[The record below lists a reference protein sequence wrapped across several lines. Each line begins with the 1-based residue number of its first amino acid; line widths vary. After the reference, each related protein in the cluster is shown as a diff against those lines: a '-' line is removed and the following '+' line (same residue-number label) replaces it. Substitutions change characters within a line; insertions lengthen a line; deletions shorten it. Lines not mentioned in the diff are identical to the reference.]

1 MCFFVQTNHT
11 RKELL
16 FLMFKEINLRNH
28 SSLHK
33 LFYSLLIYNKYEYFV
48 ERKTIMNKHPEYL
61 LNKISGPKDLKKL
74 SIPEI
79 EELAKE
85 IRILILE
92 KDAAEGG
99 HLGPDL
105 GIVEATIAYH
115 YVFDAPKD
123 KIVWDVSHQT
133 YPHKMLTGR
142 ALAWLDPDH
151 YEDVTPYSNPDE
163 SPYDYYAVGHTS
175 TSIALATG
183 MARARDLMGGHEN
196 IMALIGDGS
205 MTGGLAYEGLNN
217 AAIEK
222 HNIVVVVND
231 NQMSIDENVGG
242 LVTALKKLRDSN
254 GETKE
259 NLFTAMGFDYRY
271 VADGNDVKS
280 MIDAFKAVKDVD
292 HPILLHINTLKG
304 KGYQPAIDNEESHHW
319 VMPFDLK
326 TDKSTVSAPED
337 TSASSVAMDVMKEH
351 IENGKKIMAI
361 NAAIPGVFGLDEI
374 KNKYPENYHDVGIA
388 EQESVAFAAGMAK
401 EGAVPVLFENSTF
414 LQRAFDQLSHDVAA
428 NALPVVMMVASGSI
442 SGTSKT
448 HLGVFDQVMISNLP
462 NWIYLAPTTLAE
474 EKDMMEWAIKQRK
487 HPVAIKMPT
496 KPVPAGEDVK
506 RDYSEIKY
514 DIKPGKDVAILAL
527 GDMYDMLGKE
537 VAEKLGASLVNP
549 ISANILDKD
558 ALDTLADENKV
569 IITLEDNI
577 LDGGLGEKIA
587 SYLGDK
593 DVKVLN
599 YGQKRVYTDQVPLD
613 EILKDNRMTVDQIV
627 EDVKNA

>member
-1 MCFFVQTNHT
+1 
-11 RKELL
+11 
-16 FLMFKEINLRNH
+16 
-28 SSLHK
+28 
-33 LFYSLLIYNKYEYFV
+33 
-48 ERKTIMNKHPEYL
+48 MNKHPEYL
-61 LNKISGPKDLKKL
+61 LNKISGPQDLKKL
-74 SIPEI
+74 SIAQMQQ
-79 EELAKE
+79 LAQE
-85 IRILILE
+85 IRTLILE

-175 TSIALATG
+175 TSIGLATG
-183 MARARDLMGGHEN
+183 MAKARDLMGNHEN

-222 HNIVVVVND
+222 HNLVVVVND

-259 NLFTAMGFDYRY
+259 NPFTAMGFDYRY
-271 VADGNDVKS
+271 VADGNDIKS
-280 MIDAFKAVKDVD
+280 MIEAFKAVKDVD

-304 KGYQPAIDNEESHHW
+304 KGYKPAIDEEEAHHW

-326 TDKSTVSAPED
+326 TDRPLAP
-337 TSASSVAMDVMKEH
+337 ASEAPTANSVALDVVSEE
-351 IENGKKIMAI
+351 IEKGTNLMAI
-361 NAAIPGVFGLDEI
+361 NAAIPGVFGLDKI
-374 KNKYPENYHDVGIA
+374 KNKYPDHYTDVGIA
-388 EQESVAFAAGMAK
+388 EQESVAFAAGAAK

-428 NALPVVMMVASGSI
+428 NDLPVVMMVAGGGI

-448 HLGVFDQVMISNLP
+448 HLGIFDQVMISNLP
-462 NWIYLAPTTLAE
+462 NWIYLAPTNLAE
-474 EKDMMEWAIKQRK
+474 EKAMMTWAIKQRK

-496 KPVPAGEDVK
+496 KAVPENGDAQE
-506 RDYSEIKY
+506 DYSEITY
-514 DIKPGKDVAILAL
+514 QIKPGKDVAILAL
-527 GDMYDMLGKE
+527 GDMYAILGEK
-537 VAEKLGASLVNP
+537 VAQELNATLVNP
-549 ISANILDKD
+549 VSANILDKD
-558 ALDTLADENKV
+558 ALDKLAKENKV
-569 IITLEDNI
+569 IVTIEDNT
-577 LDGGLGEKIA
+577 LDGGFGEKVA

-599 YGQKRVYTDQVPLD
+599 YGQKRVYTDQTPLKD
-613 EILKDNRMTVDQIV
+613 ILKDNRMTVEQIV
-627 EDVKNA
+627 EDIKNA

>member
-1 MCFFVQTNHT
+1 
-11 RKELL
+11 
-16 FLMFKEINLRNH
+16 
-28 SSLHK
+28 
-33 LFYSLLIYNKYEYFV
+33 
-48 ERKTIMNKHPEYL
+48 MNKHPEYL
-61 LNKISGPKDLKKL
+61 LNKISGPQDLKKL
-74 SIPEI
+74 SIAQMQQ
-79 EELAKE
+79 LAQE
-85 IRILILE
+85 IRTLILE

-175 TSIALATG
+175 TSIGLATG
-183 MARARDLMGGHEN
+183 MAKARDLMGNHEN

-222 HNIVVVVND
+222 HNLVVVVND

-259 NLFTAMGFDYRY
+259 NPFTAMGFDYRY
-271 VADGNDVKS
+271 VADGNDIKS
-280 MIDAFKAVKDVD
+280 MIKAFKAVKDVD

-304 KGYQPAIDNEESHHW
+304 KGYKPAIDEEEAHHW

-326 TDKSTVSAPED
+326 TDKPLAP
-337 TSASSVAMDVMKEH
+337 ASEAPTANSVALDVVSEE
-351 IENGKKIMAI
+351 IEKGTNLMAI
-361 NAAIPGVFGLDEI
+361 NAAIPGVFGLDKI
-374 KNKYPENYHDVGIA
+374 KNKYPDHYTDVGIA
-388 EQESVAFAAGMAK
+388 EQESVAFAAGAAK

-428 NALPVVMMVASGSI
+428 NDLPVVMMVAGGGI

-448 HLGVFDQVMISNLP
+448 HLGIFDQVMISNLP
-462 NWIYLAPTTLAE
+462 NWIYLAPTNLAE
-474 EKDMMEWAIKQRK
+474 EKAMMTWAIKQRK

-496 KPVPAGEDVK
+496 KAVPENGDAQE
-506 RDYSEIKY
+506 DYSKITY
-514 DIKPGKDVAILAL
+514 QIKPGKDVVVLAL
-527 GDMYDMLGKE
+527 GDMYAIFGEK
-537 VAEKLGASLVNP
+537 VAQELNATLVNP
-549 ISANILDKD
+549 VSANILDKD
-558 ALDTLADENKV
+558 ALDKLAKENKV
-569 IITLEDNI
+569 IVTIEDNT
-577 LDGGLGEKIA
+577 LDGGFGEKVA

-599 YGQKRVYTDQVPLD
+599 YGQKRVYTDQTPLKD
-613 EILKDNRMTVDQIV
+613 ILKENRMTVDQIV
-627 EDVKNA
+627 EDIKNA

>member
-1 MCFFVQTNHT
+1 
-11 RKELL
+11 
-16 FLMFKEINLRNH
+16 
-28 SSLHK
+28 
-33 LFYSLLIYNKYEYFV
+33 
-48 ERKTIMNKHPEYL
+48 MNKHPEYL

-74 SIPEI
+74 SISEM

-85 IRILILE
+85 IRTLILE

-259 NLFTAMGFDYRY
+259 NPFTAMGFDYRY

-337 TSASSVAMDVMKEH
+337 PSASSVAMDVMKEH
-351 IENGKKIMAI
+351 IENGEKIMAI

-428 NALPVVMMVASGSI
+428 NALPVVMMVAGGGI

-474 EKDMMEWAIKQRK
+474 EKDMMEWAIKQK
-487 HPVAIKMPT
+487 KYPVAIKMPT

-527 GDMYDMLGKE
+527 GDMCDMLGKE

-569 IITLEDNI
+569 IVTLEDNI

>member
-1 MCFFVQTNHT
+1 
-11 RKELL
+11 
-16 FLMFKEINLRNH
+16 
-28 SSLHK
+28 
-33 LFYSLLIYNKYEYFV
+33 
-48 ERKTIMNKHPEYL
+48 MNKHPEYL
-61 LNKISGPKDLKKL
+61 LNKISGPQDLKKL
-74 SIPEI
+74 SIAQMQQ
-79 EELAKE
+79 LAQE
-85 IRILILE
+85 IRTLILE

-175 TSIALATG
+175 TSIGLATG
-183 MARARDLMGGHEN
+183 MAKARDLMGNHEN

-222 HNIVVVVND
+222 HNLVVVVND

-259 NLFTAMGFDYRY
+259 NPFTAMGFDYRY
-271 VADGNDVKS
+271 VADGNDIKS
-280 MIDAFKAVKDVD
+280 MIEAFKAVKDVD

-304 KGYQPAIDNEESHHW
+304 KGYKPAIDEEEAHHW

-326 TDKSTVSAPED
+326 TDKPLAP
-337 TSASSVAMDVMKEH
+337 ASEAPTANSVALDVVSEE
-351 IENGKKIMAI
+351 IEKGTNLMAI
-361 NAAIPGVFGLDEI
+361 NAAIPGVFGLDKI
-374 KNKYPENYHDVGIA
+374 KNKYPDHYTDVGIA
-388 EQESVAFAAGMAK
+388 EQESVAFAAGAAK

-428 NALPVVMMVASGSI
+428 NDLPVVMMVAGGGI

-448 HLGVFDQVMISNLP
+448 HLGIFDQVMISNLP
-462 NWIYLAPTTLAE
+462 NWIYLAPTNLAE
-474 EKDMMEWAIKQRK
+474 EKAMMTWAIKQRK

-496 KPVPAGEDVK
+496 KAVPENGDAQE
-506 RDYSEIKY
+506 DYSKITY
-514 DIKPGKDVAILAL
+514 QIKPSKDVAVLAL
-527 GDMYDMLGKE
+527 GDMYAIFGEK
-537 VAEKLGASLVNP
+537 VAQELNATLVNP
-549 ISANILDKD
+549 VSANILDKD
-558 ALDTLADENKV
+558 ALDKLAKENKV
-569 IITLEDNI
+569 IVTIEDNT
-577 LDGGLGEKIA
+577 LDGGFGEKVA

-599 YGQKRVYTDQVPLD
+599 YGQKRVYTDQTPLKD
-613 EILKDNRMTVDQIV
+613 ILKENRMTVEQIV
-627 EDVKNA
+627 EDIKNA

>member
-1 MCFFVQTNHT
+1 
-11 RKELL
+11 
-16 FLMFKEINLRNH
+16 
-28 SSLHK
+28 
-33 LFYSLLIYNKYEYFV
+33 
-48 ERKTIMNKHPEYL
+48 MNKHPEYL
-61 LNKISGPKDLKKL
+61 LNKISGPQDLKKL
-74 SIPEI
+74 SIAQMQQ
-79 EELAKE
+79 LAQE
-85 IRILILE
+85 IRTLILE

-175 TSIALATG
+175 TSIGLATG
-183 MARARDLMGGHEN
+183 MAKARDLMGNHEN

-222 HNIVVVVND
+222 HNLVVVVND

-259 NLFTAMGFDYRY
+259 NPFTAMGFDYRY
-271 VADGNDVKS
+271 VADGNDIKS
-280 MIDAFKAVKDVD
+280 MIEAFKAVKDVD

-304 KGYQPAIDNEESHHW
+304 KGYKPAIDEEEAHHW

-326 TDKSTVSAPED
+326 TDKPLAP
-337 TSASSVAMDVMKEH
+337 ASEAPTANSVALDVVSEE
-351 IENGKKIMAI
+351 IEKGTNLMAI
-361 NAAIPGVFGLDEI
+361 NAAIPGVFGLDKI
-374 KNKYPENYHDVGIA
+374 KNKYPDHYTDVGIA
-388 EQESVAFAAGMAK
+388 EQESVAFAAGAAK

-428 NALPVVMMVASGSI
+428 NDLPVVMMVAGGGI

-448 HLGVFDQVMISNLP
+448 HLGIFDQVMISNLP
-462 NWIYLAPTTLAE
+462 NWIYLAPTNLAE
-474 EKDMMEWAIKQRK
+474 EKAMMTWAIKQRK

-496 KPVPAGEDVK
+496 KAVPENGDAQE
-506 RDYSEIKY
+506 DYSEITY
-514 DIKPGKDVAILAL
+514 QIKPGKDVAVLAL
-527 GDMYDMLGKE
+527 GDMYAILGEK
-537 VAEKLGASLVNP
+537 VAQELNATLVNP
-549 ISANILDKD
+549 VSANILDKD
-558 ALDTLADENKV
+558 ALDKLAKENKV
-569 IITLEDNI
+569 IVTIEDNT
-577 LDGGLGEKIA
+577 LDGGFGEKVA

-599 YGQKRVYTDQVPLD
+599 YGQKRVYTDQTPLKD
-613 EILKDNRMTVDQIV
+613 ILKDNRMTVEQIV
-627 EDVKNA
+627 EDIKNA

>member
-1 MCFFVQTNHT
+1 M
-11 RKELL
+11 
-16 FLMFKEINLRNH
+16 
-28 SSLHK
+28 S
-33 LFYSLLIYNKYEYFV
+33 NKYEYFA
-48 ERKTIMNKHPEYL
+48 ERKFIMNKHPEYL
-61 LNKISGPKDLKKL
+61 LNKISGPNDLKKL
-74 SIPEI
+74 SIPEM

-85 IRILILE
+85 IRTLILE
-92 KDAAEGG
+92 KDAAKGG

-142 ALAWLDPDH
+142 ALAWIDPDH
-151 YEDVTPYSNPDE
+151 YEDVTPYTNPDE

-183 MARARDLMGGHEN
+183 MAKARDLMGRHEN

-217 AAIEK
+217 AVIEK

-242 LVTALKKLRDSN
+242 LVTALKKLHDSN

-259 NLFTAMGFDYRY
+259 NPFTAMGFDYRY

-304 KGYQPAIDNEESHHW
+304 KGYEPAIDNEEAHHW

-326 TDKSTVSAPED
+326 TDKTTVPAPEGP
-337 TSASSVAMDVMKEH
+337 TANSVAMDVMKKH
-351 IENGKKIMAI
+351 IENGEKIMAI
-361 NAAIPGVFGLDEI
+361 DAAIPGVFGLDEI

-428 NALPVVMMVASGSI
+428 NDLPVVMMVAGGGM

-448 HLGVFDQVMISNLP
+448 HLGIFDQVMISNLP

-496 KPVPAGEDVK
+496 KRVPAGKDVS

-514 DIKPGKDVAILAL
+514 DIKPGNDVAVLAL
-527 GDMYDMLGKE
+527 GDMYEMLGKE

-549 ISANILDKD
+549 ISANILDT
-558 ALDTLADENKV
+558 ASLDKLADENKV
-569 IITLEDNI
+569 IVTLEDNI
-577 LDGGLGEKIA
+577 LDGGFGEKVA

-599 YGQKRVYTDQVPLD
+599 YGQKRVYTDQVPLKD
-613 EILKDNRMTVDQIV
+613 ILKDNRMTVDQIV

>member
-1 MCFFVQTNHT
+1 
-11 RKELL
+11 
-16 FLMFKEINLRNH
+16 
-28 SSLHK
+28 
-33 LFYSLLIYNKYEYFV
+33 
-48 ERKTIMNKHPEYL
+48 MNKHPEYL
-61 LNKISGPKDLKKL
+61 LNKISGPQDLKKL
-74 SIPEI
+74 SIAQMQQ
-79 EELAKE
+79 LAQE
-85 IRILILE
+85 IRTLILE

-175 TSIALATG
+175 TSIGLATG
-183 MARARDLMGGHEN
+183 MAKARDLMGNHEN

-222 HNIVVVVND
+222 HNLVVVVND

-259 NLFTAMGFDYRY
+259 NPFTAMGFDYRY
-271 VADGNDVKS
+271 VADGNDIKS
-280 MIDAFKAVKDVD
+280 MIEAFKAVKDVD

-304 KGYQPAIDNEESHHW
+304 KGYKPAIDEEEAHHW

-326 TDKSTVSAPED
+326 TDKPLAP
-337 TSASSVAMDVMKEH
+337 ASEAPTANSVALDVVSEE
-351 IENGKKIMAI
+351 IEKGTNLMAI
-361 NAAIPGVFGLDEI
+361 NAAIPGVFGLDKI
-374 KNKYPENYHDVGIA
+374 KNKYPDHYTDVGIA
-388 EQESVAFAAGMAK
+388 EQESVAFAAGAAK

-428 NALPVVMMVASGSI
+428 NDLPVVMMVAGGGI

-448 HLGVFDQVMISNLP
+448 HLGIFDQVMISNLP
-462 NWIYLAPTTLAE
+462 NWIYLAPTNLAE
-474 EKDMMEWAIKQRK
+474 EKAMMTWAIKQRK

-496 KPVPAGEDVK
+496 KAVPENGDAQE
-506 RDYSEIKY
+506 DYSKITY
-514 DIKPGKDVAILAL
+514 QIKPGKDVAVLAL
-527 GDMYDMLGKE
+527 GDMYAILGEK
-537 VAEKLGASLVNP
+537 VAQELNATLVNP
-549 ISANILDKD
+549 VSANILDKD
-558 ALDTLADENKV
+558 ALDKLAKENKV
-569 IITLEDNI
+569 IVTIEDNT
-577 LDGGLGEKIA
+577 LDGGFGEKVA

-599 YGQKRVYTDQVPLD
+599 YGQKRVYTDQTPLKD
-613 EILKDNRMTVDQIV
+613 ILKENRMTVEQIV
-627 EDVKNA
+627 EDIKNA

>member
-1 MCFFVQTNHT
+1 
-11 RKELL
+11 
-16 FLMFKEINLRNH
+16 
-28 SSLHK
+28 
-33 LFYSLLIYNKYEYFV
+33 
-48 ERKTIMNKHPEYL
+48 MNKHPEYL
-61 LNKISGPKDLKKL
+61 LNKISGPQDLKKL
-74 SIPEI
+74 SIAQMQQ
-79 EELAKE
+79 LAQE
-85 IRILILE
+85 IRTLILE

-175 TSIALATG
+175 TSIGLATG
-183 MARARDLMGGHEN
+183 MAKARDLMGNHEN

-222 HNIVVVVND
+222 HNLVVVVND

-259 NLFTAMGFDYRY
+259 NPFTAMGFDYRY
-271 VADGNDVKS
+271 VADGNDIKS
-280 MIDAFKAVKDVD
+280 MIEAFKAVKDVD

-304 KGYQPAIDNEESHHW
+304 KGYKPAIDEEEAHHW

-326 TDKSTVSAPED
+326 TDKPLAP
-337 TSASSVAMDVMKEH
+337 ASEAPTANSVALDVVSEE
-351 IENGKKIMAI
+351 IEKGTNLMAI
-361 NAAIPGVFGLDEI
+361 NAAIPGVFGLDKI
-374 KNKYPENYHDVGIA
+374 KNKYPDHYTDVGIA
-388 EQESVAFAAGMAK
+388 EQESVAFAAGAAK

-428 NALPVVMMVASGSI
+428 NDLPVVMMVAGGGI

-448 HLGVFDQVMISNLP
+448 HLGIFDQVMISNLP
-462 NWIYLAPTTLAE
+462 NWIYLAPTNLAE
-474 EKDMMEWAIKQRK
+474 EKAMMTWAIKQRK

-496 KPVPAGEDVK
+496 KAVPENGDAQE
-506 RDYSEIKY
+506 DYSEITY
-514 DIKPGKDVAILAL
+514 QIKPGKDVAILAL
-527 GDMYDMLGKE
+527 GDMYAILGEK
-537 VAEKLGASLVNP
+537 VAQELNATLVNP
-549 ISANILDKD
+549 VSANILDKD
-558 ALDTLADENKV
+558 ALDKLAKENKV
-569 IITLEDNI
+569 IVTIEDNT
-577 LDGGLGEKIA
+577 LDGGFGEKVA

-599 YGQKRVYTDQVPLD
+599 YGQKRVYTDQTPLKD
-613 EILKDNRMTVDQIV
+613 ILKENRMTVDQIV
-627 EDVKNA
+627 EDIKNA

>member
-1 MCFFVQTNHT
+1 
-11 RKELL
+11 
-16 FLMFKEINLRNH
+16 
-28 SSLHK
+28 
-33 LFYSLLIYNKYEYFV
+33 
-48 ERKTIMNKHPEYL
+48 MNKHPEYL
-61 LNKISGPKDLKKL
+61 LNKISGPQDLKKL
-74 SIPEI
+74 SIAQMQQ
-79 EELAKE
+79 LAQE
-85 IRILILE
+85 IRTLILE

-175 TSIALATG
+175 TSIGLATG
-183 MARARDLMGGHEN
+183 MAKARDLMGNHEN

-222 HNIVVVVND
+222 HNLVVVVND

-259 NLFTAMGFDYRY
+259 NPFTAMGFDYRY
-271 VADGNDVKS
+271 VADGNDIKS
-280 MIDAFKAVKDVD
+280 MIKAFKAVKDVD

-304 KGYQPAIDNEESHHW
+304 KGYKPAIDEEEAHHW

-326 TDKSTVSAPED
+326 TDKPLAP
-337 TSASSVAMDVMKEH
+337 ASEAPTANSVALDVVSEE
-351 IENGKKIMAI
+351 IEKGTNLMAI
-361 NAAIPGVFGLDEI
+361 NAAIPGVFGLDKI
-374 KNKYPENYHDVGIA
+374 KNKYPDHYTDVGIA
-388 EQESVAFAAGMAK
+388 EQESVAFAAGAAK

-428 NALPVVMMVASGSI
+428 NDLPVVMMVAGGGI

-448 HLGVFDQVMISNLP
+448 HLGIFDQVMISNLP
-462 NWIYLAPTTLAE
+462 NWIYLAPTNLAE
-474 EKDMMEWAIKQRK
+474 EKAMMTWAIKQRK

-496 KPVPAGEDVK
+496 KAVPENGDAQE
-506 RDYSEIKY
+506 DYSKITY
-514 DIKPGKDVAILAL
+514 QIKPGKDVAVLAL
-527 GDMYDMLGKE
+527 GDMYAIFGEK
-537 VAEKLGASLVNP
+537 VAQELNATLVNP
-549 ISANILDKD
+549 VSANILDKD
-558 ALDTLADENKV
+558 ALDKLAKENKV
-569 IITLEDNI
+569 IVTIEDNT
-577 LDGGLGEKIA
+577 LDGGFGEKVA

-599 YGQKRVYTDQVPLD
+599 YGQKRVYTDQTPLKD
-613 EILKDNRMTVDQIV
+613 ILKENRMTVDQIV
-627 EDVKNA
+627 EDIKNA

>member
-1 MCFFVQTNHT
+1 
-11 RKELL
+11 
-16 FLMFKEINLRNH
+16 
-28 SSLHK
+28 
-33 LFYSLLIYNKYEYFV
+33 
-48 ERKTIMNKHPEYL
+48 MNKHPEYL
-61 LNKISGPKDLKKL
+61 LNKISGPQDLKKL
-74 SIPEI
+74 SIAQMQQ
-79 EELAKE
+79 LAQE
-85 IRILILE
+85 IRTLILE

-175 TSIALATG
+175 TSIGLATG
-183 MARARDLMGGHEN
+183 MAKARDLMGNHEN

-222 HNIVVVVND
+222 HNLVVVVND

-254 GETKE
+254 GETRE
-259 NLFTAMGFDYRY
+259 NPFTAMGFDYRY
-271 VADGNDVKS
+271 VADGNDIKS
-280 MIDAFKAVKDVD
+280 MIKAFKAVKDVD

-304 KGYQPAIDNEESHHW
+304 KGYKPAIDEEEAHHW

-326 TDKSTVSAPED
+326 TDRPLAP
-337 TSASSVAMDVMKEH
+337 ASEAPTANSVALDVVSEE
-351 IENGKKIMAI
+351 IEKGTNLMAI
-361 NAAIPGVFGLDEI
+361 NAAIPGVFGLDKI
-374 KNKYPENYHDVGIA
+374 KNKYPEHYTDVGIA
-388 EQESVAFAAGMAK
+388 EQESVAFAAGAAK

-428 NALPVVMMVASGSI
+428 NDLPVVMMVAGGGI

-448 HLGVFDQVMISNLP
+448 HLGIFDQVMISNLP
-462 NWIYLAPTTLAE
+462 NWIYLAPTNLAE
-474 EKDMMEWAIKQRK
+474 EKAMMTWAIKQRK

-496 KPVPAGEDVK
+496 KAVPENGDAQE
-506 RDYSEIKY
+506 DYSKITY
-514 DIKPGKDVAILAL
+514 QIKPGKDVAVLAL
-527 GDMYDMLGKE
+527 GDMYAILGEK
-537 VAEKLGASLVNP
+537 VAQELNATLVNP
-549 ISANILDKD
+549 VSANILDKD
-558 ALDTLADENKV
+558 ALDKLAKENKV
-569 IITLEDNI
+569 IVTIEDNT
-577 LDGGLGEKIA
+577 LDGGFGEKVA

-599 YGQKRVYTDQVPLD
+599 YGQKRVYTDQTPLKD
-613 EILKDNRMTVDQIV
+613 ILKDNRMTVEQIV
-627 EDVKNA
+627 EDIKNA

>member
-1 MCFFVQTNHT
+1 
-11 RKELL
+11 
-16 FLMFKEINLRNH
+16 
-28 SSLHK
+28 
-33 LFYSLLIYNKYEYFV
+33 
-48 ERKTIMNKHPEYL
+48 MNKHPEYL
-61 LNKISGPKDLKKL
+61 LNKISGPQDLKKL
-74 SIPEI
+74 SIAQMQQ
-79 EELAKE
+79 LAQE
-85 IRILILE
+85 IRTLILE

-175 TSIALATG
+175 TSIGLATG
-183 MARARDLMGGHEN
+183 MAKARDLMGNHEN

-222 HNIVVVVND
+222 HNLVVVVND

-259 NLFTAMGFDYRY
+259 NPFTAMGFDYRY
-271 VADGNDVKS
+271 VADGNDIKS
-280 MIDAFKAVKDVD
+280 MIEAFKAVKDVD

-304 KGYQPAIDNEESHHW
+304 KGYKPAIDEEEAHHW

-326 TDKSTVSAPED
+326 TDKPLAP
-337 TSASSVAMDVMKEH
+337 ASEAPTANSVALDVVSEE
-351 IENGKKIMAI
+351 IEKGTNLMAI
-361 NAAIPGVFGLDEI
+361 NAAIPGVFGLDKI
-374 KNKYPENYHDVGIA
+374 KNKYPDHYTDVGIA
-388 EQESVAFAAGMAK
+388 EQESVAFAAGAAK

-428 NALPVVMMVASGSI
+428 NDLPVVMMVAGGGI

-448 HLGVFDQVMISNLP
+448 HLGIFDQVMISNLP
-462 NWIYLAPTTLAE
+462 NWIYLAPTNLAE
-474 EKDMMEWAIKQRK
+474 EKAMMTWAIKQRK

-496 KPVPAGEDVK
+496 KAVPENGDAQE
-506 RDYSEIKY
+506 DYSKITY
-514 DIKPGKDVAILAL
+514 QIKPGKDVAVLAL
-527 GDMYDMLGKE
+527 GDMYAMLGKK
-537 VAEKLGASLVNP
+537 VAQELNATLVNP
-549 ISANILDKD
+549 VSANILDKD
-558 ALDTLADENKV
+558 ALDKLAKENKV
-569 IITLEDNI
+569 IVTIEDNT
-577 LDGGLGEKIA
+577 LDGGFGEKVA

-599 YGQKRVYTDQVPLD
+599 YGQKRVYTDQTPLKD
-613 EILKDNRMTVDQIV
+613 ILKENRMTVEQIV
-627 EDVKNA
+627 ENIKNA

>member
-1 MCFFVQTNHT
+1 
-11 RKELL
+11 
-16 FLMFKEINLRNH
+16 
-28 SSLHK
+28 
-33 LFYSLLIYNKYEYFV
+33 
-48 ERKTIMNKHPEYL
+48 MNKHPEYL
-61 LNKISGPKDLKKL
+61 LNKISGPQDLKKL
-74 SIPEI
+74 SIAQMQQ
-79 EELAKE
+79 LAQE
-85 IRILILE
+85 IRTLILE

-175 TSIALATG
+175 TSIGLATG
-183 MARARDLMGGHEN
+183 MAKARDLMGNHEN

-222 HNIVVVVND
+222 HNLVVVVND

-259 NLFTAMGFDYRY
+259 NPFTAMGFDYRY
-271 VADGNDVKS
+271 VADGNDIKS
-280 MIDAFKAVKDVD
+280 MIEAFKAVKNVD

-304 KGYQPAIDNEESHHW
+304 KGYKPAIDEEEAHHW

-326 TDKSTVSAPED
+326 TDKPLAP
-337 TSASSVAMDVMKEH
+337 ASEAPTANSVALDVVSEE
-351 IENGKKIMAI
+351 IEKGTNLMAI
-361 NAAIPGVFGLDEI
+361 NAAIPGVFGLDKI
-374 KNKYPENYHDVGIA
+374 KNKYPEHYTDVGIA
-388 EQESVAFAAGMAK
+388 EQESVAFAAGAAK

-428 NALPVVMMVASGSI
+428 NDLPVVMMVAGGGI

-448 HLGVFDQVMISNLP
+448 HLGIFDQVMISNLP
-462 NWIYLAPTTLAE
+462 NWIYLAPTNLAE
-474 EKDMMEWAIKQRK
+474 EKAMMTWAIKQRK

-496 KPVPAGEDVK
+496 KAVPENGDAQE
-506 RDYSEIKY
+506 DYSEITY
-514 DIKPGKDVAILAL
+514 QIKPGKDVAILAL
-527 GDMYDMLGKE
+527 GDMYAILGEK
-537 VAEKLGASLVNP
+537 VAQELNATLVNP
-549 ISANILDKD
+549 VSANILDKD
-558 ALDTLADENKV
+558 ALDKLAKENKV
-569 IITLEDNI
+569 IVTIEDNT
-577 LDGGLGEKIA
+577 LDGGFGEKVA

-599 YGQKRVYTDQVPLD
+599 YGQKRVYTDQTPLKD
-613 EILKDNRMTVDQIV
+613 ILKDNRMTVEQIV
-627 EDVKNA
+627 EDIKNA

>member
-1 MCFFVQTNHT
+1 
-11 RKELL
+11 
-16 FLMFKEINLRNH
+16 
-28 SSLHK
+28 
-33 LFYSLLIYNKYEYFV
+33 
-48 ERKTIMNKHPEYL
+48 MNKHPEYL
-61 LNKISGPKDLKKL
+61 LNKISGPQDLKKL
-74 SIPEI
+74 SIAQMQQ
-79 EELAKE
+79 LAQE
-85 IRILILE
+85 IRTLILE

-175 TSIALATG
+175 TSIGLATG
-183 MARARDLMGGHEN
+183 MAKARDLMGNHEN

-222 HNIVVVVND
+222 HNLVVVVND

-259 NLFTAMGFDYRY
+259 NPFTAMGFDYRY
-271 VADGNDVKS
+271 VADGNDIKS
-280 MIDAFKAVKDVD
+280 MIEAFKAAKDVD

-304 KGYQPAIDNEESHHW
+304 KGYKPAIDEEEAHHW

-326 TDKSTVSAPED
+326 TDKPLAP
-337 TSASSVAMDVMKEH
+337 ASEAPTANSVALDVVSEE
-351 IENGKKIMAI
+351 IEKGTNLMAI
-361 NAAIPGVFGLDEI
+361 NAAIPGVFGLDKI
-374 KNKYPENYHDVGIA
+374 KNKYPDHYTDVGIA
-388 EQESVAFAAGMAK
+388 EQESVAFAAGAAK

-428 NALPVVMMVASGSI
+428 NDLPVVMMVAGGGI

-448 HLGVFDQVMISNLP
+448 HLGIFDQVMISNLP
-462 NWIYLAPTTLAE
+462 NWIYLAPTNLAE
-474 EKDMMEWAIKQRK
+474 EKAMMTWAIKQRK

-496 KPVPAGEDVK
+496 KAVPENGDAQE
-506 RDYSEIKY
+506 DYSEITY
-514 DIKPGKDVAILAL
+514 QIKPGKDVAILAL
-527 GDMYDMLGKE
+527 GDMYAILGEK
-537 VAEKLGASLVNP
+537 VAQELNATLVNP
-549 ISANILDKD
+549 VSANILDKD
-558 ALDTLADENKV
+558 ALDKLAKENKV
-569 IITLEDNI
+569 IVTIEDNT
-577 LDGGLGEKIA
+577 LDGGFGEKVA
-587 SYLGDK
+587 SYLGEK

-599 YGQKRVYTDQVPLD
+599 YGQKRFYTDQTPLKD
-613 EILKDNRMTVDQIV
+613 ILKDNRMTVEQIV
-627 EDVKNA
+627 EDIKNA

>member
-1 MCFFVQTNHT
+1 
-11 RKELL
+11 
-16 FLMFKEINLRNH
+16 
-28 SSLHK
+28 
-33 LFYSLLIYNKYEYFV
+33 
-48 ERKTIMNKHPEYL
+48 MNKHPEYL
-61 LNKISGPKDLKKL
+61 LNKVSGPKDLKKL
-74 SIPEI
+74 AIPEM
-79 EELAKE
+79 EELATE
-85 IRILILE
+85 IRTLILE
-92 KDAAEGG
+92 KDAAKGG

-105 GIVEATIAYH
+105 GIVEASIAYH
-115 YVFDAPKD
+115 YVFNAPKD

-142 ALAWLDPDH
+142 ALAWLDPEH
-151 YEDVTPYSNPDE
+151 YEDVTPYTNPDE

-183 MARARDLMGGHEN
+183 MAKARDLMGEHEN

-217 AAIEK
+217 AAIEP
-222 HNIVVVVND
+222 HNLVVVVND
-231 NQMSIDENVGG
+231 NQMSIDDNVGG

-259 NLFTAMGFDYRY
+259 NPFTAMGFDYRY
-271 VADGNDVKS
+271 IADGNDIKS
-280 MIDAFKAVKDVD
+280 MIEAFKAVKDVD

-304 KGYQPAIDNEESHHW
+304 KGYQPAIDNEEAHHW

-326 TDKSTVSAPED
+326 TDKSTVPAPKGPSA
-337 TSASSVAMDVMKEH
+337 TSVAMDVMKEH
-351 IENGKKIMAI
+351 IENGEKIMTI

-374 KNKYPENYHDVGIA
+374 KDKYPENYHDVGIA

-401 EGAVPVLFENSTF
+401 EGAIPVLFENSTF

-428 NALPVVMMVASGSI
+428 NDLPVVMMVAGGGI

-496 KPVPAGEDVK
+496 KKVPVGEEVK
-506 RDYSEIKY
+506 RDYTEIKY
-514 DIKPGKDVAILAL
+514 DIKPGKDIAVLAL

-537 VAEKLGASLVNP
+537 IAEKLGASLVNP
-549 ISANILDKD
+549 ISANILDKE
-558 ALDTLADENKV
+558 ALDKLADENKI
-569 IITLEDNI
+569 IITLEDNL
-577 LDGGLGEKIA
+577 LDGGFGEKVA
-587 SYLGDK
+587 SYLGNK
-593 DVKVLN
+593 HVKVLN
-599 YGQKRVYTDQVPLD
+599 YGQKRVYTDQIPLNI
-613 EILKDNRMTVDQIV
+613 ILKNNRMTVDQIV

>member
-1 MCFFVQTNHT
+1 M
-11 RKELL
+11 
-16 FLMFKEINLRNH
+16 
-28 SSLHK
+28 S
-33 LFYSLLIYNKYEYFV
+33 NKYEYFA
-48 ERKTIMNKHPEYL
+48 ERKLIMNKHPEYL

-74 SIPEI
+74 SIPEM

-85 IRILILE
+85 IRTLILE

-142 ALAWLDPDH
+142 ALAWIDPDH
-151 YEDVTPYSNPDE
+151 YEDVTPYTNPDE

-183 MARARDLMGGHEN
+183 MAKARDLMGRHEN

-259 NLFTAMGFDYRY
+259 NPFTAMGFDYRY

-292 HPILLHINTLKG
+292 HPISLHINTLKG
-304 KGYQPAIDNEESHHW
+304 KGYEPAIDNEEAHHW

-326 TDKSTVSAPED
+326 TDKTTVPAPEGP
-337 TSASSVAMDVMKEH
+337 TANSVAMDVMKKH
-351 IENGKKIMAI
+351 IENGEKIMAI
-361 NAAIPGVFGLDEI
+361 DAAIPGVFGLDEI

-428 NALPVVMMVASGSI
+428 NDLPVVMMVAGGGM

-448 HLGVFDQVMISNLP
+448 HLGIFDQVMISNLP

-496 KPVPAGEDVK
+496 KRVPAGKDVS
-506 RDYSEIKY
+506 RNYSEIKY
-514 DIKPGKDVAILAL
+514 DIKPGNDVAVLAL
-527 GDMYDMLGKE
+527 GDMYEMLGKE

-549 ISANILDKD
+549 ISANVLDTASLDK
-558 ALDTLADENKV
+558 LADENKV
-569 IITLEDNI
+569 IVTLEDNI
-577 LDGGLGEKIA
+577 LDGGFGEKVA

-599 YGQKRVYTDQVPLD
+599 YGQKRVYTDQVPLKD
-613 EILKDNRMTVDQIV
+613 ILKDNRMTVDQIV

>member
-1 MCFFVQTNHT
+1 
-11 RKELL
+11 
-16 FLMFKEINLRNH
+16 
-28 SSLHK
+28 
-33 LFYSLLIYNKYEYFV
+33 
-48 ERKTIMNKHPEYL
+48 MNKHPEYL
-61 LNKISGPKDLKKL
+61 LNKISGPQDLKKL
-74 SIPEI
+74 SIAQMQQ
-79 EELAKE
+79 LAQE
-85 IRILILE
+85 IRTLILE

-175 TSIALATG
+175 TSIGLATG
-183 MARARDLMGGHEN
+183 MAKARDLMGNHEN

-222 HNIVVVVND
+222 HNLVVVVND

-259 NLFTAMGFDYRY
+259 NPFTAMGFDYRY
-271 VADGNDVKS
+271 VADGNDIKS
-280 MIDAFKAVKDVD
+280 MIEAFKAVKDVD

-304 KGYQPAIDNEESHHW
+304 KGYKPAIDEEEAHHW

-326 TDKSTVSAPED
+326 TDKPLAP
-337 TSASSVAMDVMKEH
+337 ASEAPTANSVALDVVSEE
-351 IENGKKIMAI
+351 IEKGTNLMAI
-361 NAAIPGVFGLDEI
+361 NAAIPGVFGLDKI
-374 KNKYPENYHDVGIA
+374 KNKYPDHYTDVGIA
-388 EQESVAFAAGMAK
+388 EQESVAFAAGAAK

-428 NALPVVMMVASGSI
+428 NDLPVVMMVAGGGI

-448 HLGVFDQVMISNLP
+448 HLGIFDQVMISNLP
-462 NWIYLAPTTLAE
+462 NWIYLAPTNLAE
-474 EKDMMEWAIKQRK
+474 EKAMMTWAIKQRK

-496 KPVPAGEDVK
+496 KAVPENGDAQE
-506 RDYSEIKY
+506 DYSEITY
-514 DIKPGKDVAILAL
+514 QIKPGKDVAILAL
-527 GDMYDMLGKE
+527 GDMYAILGEK
-537 VAEKLGASLVNP
+537 VAQELNATLVNP
-549 ISANILDKD
+549 VSANILDKD
-558 ALDTLADENKV
+558 ALDKLAKENKV
-569 IITLEDNI
+569 IVTIEDNT
-577 LDGGLGEKIA
+577 LDGGFGEKVA

-599 YGQKRVYTDQVPLD
+599 YGQKRVYTDQTPLKD
-613 EILKDNRMTVDQIV
+613 ILKENRMTVEQIV
-627 EDVKNA
+627 ENIKNA

>member
-1 MCFFVQTNHT
+1 
-11 RKELL
+11 
-16 FLMFKEINLRNH
+16 
-28 SSLHK
+28 
-33 LFYSLLIYNKYEYFV
+33 
-48 ERKTIMNKHPEYL
+48 MNKHPEYL
-61 LNKISGPKDLKKL
+61 LNKVSGPKDLKKL
-74 SIPEI
+74 AIPEM
-79 EELAKE
+79 EELATE
-85 IRILILE
+85 IRTLILE
-92 KDAAEGG
+92 KDAAKGG

-105 GIVEATIAYH
+105 GIVEASIAYH
-115 YVFDAPKD
+115 YVFNAPKD

-142 ALAWLDPDH
+142 ALAWLDPEH
-151 YEDVTPYSNPDE
+151 YEDVTPYTNPDE

-183 MARARDLMGGHEN
+183 MAKARDLMGEHEN

-217 AAIEK
+217 AAIEP
-222 HNIVVVVND
+222 HNLVVVVND
-231 NQMSIDENVGG
+231 NQMSIDDNVGG

-259 NLFTAMGFDYRY
+259 NPFTAMGFDYRY
-271 VADGNDVKS
+271 IADGNDIKS
-280 MIDAFKAVKDVD
+280 MIEAFKAVKDVD

-304 KGYQPAIDNEESHHW
+304 KGYQPAIDNEEAHHW

-326 TDKSTVSAPED
+326 TDKSTVPAPKGPSA
-337 TSASSVAMDVMKEH
+337 TSVAMDVMKEH
-351 IENGKKIMAI
+351 IENGEKIMAI

-374 KNKYPENYHDVGIA
+374 KDKYPENYHDVGIA

-401 EGAVPVLFENSTF
+401 EGAIPVLFENSTF

-428 NALPVVMMVASGSI
+428 NDLPVVMMVAGGGI

-496 KPVPAGEDVK
+496 KKVPVGEEVK
-506 RDYSEIKY
+506 RDYTEIKY
-514 DIKPGKDVAILAL
+514 DIKPGKDIAVLAL
-527 GDMYDMLGKE
+527 GDMYNMLGKE

-549 ISANILDKD
+549 ISANILDKE
-558 ALDTLADENKV
+558 ALDKLADENKI
-569 IITLEDNI
+569 IITLEDNL
-577 LDGGLGEKIA
+577 LDGGFGEKVA
-587 SYLGDK
+587 SYLGNK
-593 DVKVLN
+593 HVKVLN
-599 YGQKRVYTDQVPLD
+599 YGQKRVYTDQIPSNI
-613 EILKDNRMTVDQIV
+613 ILKNNRMTVDQIV

>member
-1 MCFFVQTNHT
+1 
-11 RKELL
+11 
-16 FLMFKEINLRNH
+16 
-28 SSLHK
+28 
-33 LFYSLLIYNKYEYFV
+33 
-48 ERKTIMNKHPEYL
+48 MNKHPEYL
-61 LNKISGPKDLKKL
+61 LNKVSGPKDLKKL
-74 SIPEI
+74 TIPEM
-79 EELAKE
+79 EELATE
-85 IRILILE
+85 IRTLILE
-92 KDAAEGG
+92 KDAAKGG

-105 GIVEATIAYH
+105 GIVEASIAYH
-115 YVFDAPKD
+115 YVFNAPKD

-142 ALAWLDPDH
+142 ALAWLDPEH
-151 YEDVTPYSNPDE
+151 YEDVTPYTNPDE

-183 MARARDLMGGHEN
+183 MAKARDLMGEHEN

-217 AAIEK
+217 AAIEP
-222 HNIVVVVND
+222 HNLVVVVND
-231 NQMSIDENVGG
+231 NQMSIDDNVGG

-259 NLFTAMGFDYRY
+259 NPFTAMGFDYRY
-271 VADGNDVKS
+271 IADGNDIKS
-280 MIDAFKAVKDVD
+280 MIEAFKAVKDVD

-304 KGYQPAIDNEESHHW
+304 KGYQPAIDNEEAHHW

-326 TDKSTVSAPED
+326 TDKSTVPAPKSPSA
-337 TSASSVAMDVMKEH
+337 TSVAMDVMKEH
-351 IENGKKIMAI
+351 IENGEKIMAI

-374 KNKYPENYHDVGIA
+374 KDKYPENYNDVGIA

-401 EGAVPVLFENSTF
+401 EGAIPVLFENSTF

-428 NALPVVMMVASGSI
+428 NDLPVVMMVAGGGI
-442 SGTSKT
+442 SGTSKI

-496 KPVPAGEDVK
+496 KKVPVGEEVK
-506 RDYSEIKY
+506 RNYSEIKY
-514 DIKPGKDVAILAL
+514 DIKPGKDIAVLAL

-537 VAEKLGASLVNP
+537 VTEKLGASLVNP
-549 ISANILDKD
+549 ISANILDKE
-558 ALDTLADENKV
+558 ALDKLADENKI
-569 IITLEDNI
+569 IITLEDNL
-577 LDGGLGEKIA
+577 LDGGFGEKVA
-587 SYLGDK
+587 SYLGNK

-599 YGQKRVYTDQVPLD
+599 YGQKRVYTDQIPLND
-613 EILKDNRMTVDQIV
+613 ILKDNRMTVDQIV

>member
-1 MCFFVQTNHT
+1 
-11 RKELL
+11 
-16 FLMFKEINLRNH
+16 
-28 SSLHK
+28 
-33 LFYSLLIYNKYEYFV
+33 
-48 ERKTIMNKHPEYL
+48 MNKHPEYL
-61 LNKISGPKDLKKL
+61 LNKISGPQDLKKL
-74 SIPEI
+74 SIAQMQQ
-79 EELAKE
+79 LAQE
-85 IRILILE
+85 IRTLILE

-175 TSIALATG
+175 TSIGLATG
-183 MARARDLMGGHEN
+183 MAKARDLMGNHEN

-222 HNIVVVVND
+222 HNLVVVVND

-259 NLFTAMGFDYRY
+259 NPFTAIGFDYRY
-271 VADGNDVKS
+271 VADGNDIKS
-280 MIDAFKAVKDVD
+280 MIEAFKAVKDVD

-304 KGYQPAIDNEESHHW
+304 KGYKPAIDEEEAHHW

-326 TDKSTVSAPED
+326 TDRPLAP
-337 TSASSVAMDVMKEH
+337 ASEAPTANSVALDVVSEE
-351 IENGKKIMAI
+351 IEKGTNLMAI
-361 NAAIPGVFGLDEI
+361 NAAIPGVFGLDKI
-374 KNKYPENYHDVGIA
+374 KNKYPDHYTDVGIA
-388 EQESVAFAAGMAK
+388 EQESVAFAAGAAK

-428 NALPVVMMVASGSI
+428 NDLPVVMMVAGGGI

-448 HLGVFDQVMISNLP
+448 HLGIFDQVMISNLP
-462 NWIYLAPTTLAE
+462 NWIYLAPTKKKKKKA
-474 EKDMMEWAIKQRK
+474 MMTWAIKQRK

-496 KPVPAGEDVK
+496 KAVPENGDAQE
-506 RDYSEIKY
+506 DYSKITY
-514 DIKPGKDVAILAL
+514 QIKPGKDVAVLAL
-527 GDMYDMLGKE
+527 GDMYAIFGEK
-537 VAEKLGASLVNP
+537 VAQELNATLVNP
-549 ISANILDKD
+549 VSANILDKD
-558 ALDTLADENKV
+558 ALDKLAKENKV
-569 IITLEDNI
+569 IVTIEDNT
-577 LDGGLGEKIA
+577 LDGGFGEKVA

-599 YGQKRVYTDQVPLD
+599 YGQKRVYTDQTPLKD
-613 EILKDNRMTVDQIV
+613 ILKDNRMTVEQIV
-627 EDVKNA
+627 EDIKNA

>member
-1 MCFFVQTNHT
+1 
-11 RKELL
+11 
-16 FLMFKEINLRNH
+16 
-28 SSLHK
+28 
-33 LFYSLLIYNKYEYFV
+33 
-48 ERKTIMNKHPEYL
+48 MNKHPEYL
-61 LNKISGPKDLKKL
+61 LNKVSGPKDLKKL
-74 SIPEI
+74 AIPEM
-79 EELAKE
+79 EELATE
-85 IRILILE
+85 IRTLILE
-92 KDAAEGG
+92 KDAAKGG

-105 GIVEATIAYH
+105 GIVEASIAYH
-115 YVFDAPKD
+115 YVFNAPKD

-142 ALAWLDPDH
+142 ALAWLDPEH
-151 YEDVTPYSNPDE
+151 YEDVTPYTNPDE

-183 MARARDLMGGHEN
+183 MAKARDLMGEHEN

-217 AAIEK
+217 AAIEP
-222 HNIVVVVND
+222 HNLVVVVND
-231 NQMSIDENVGG
+231 NQMSIDDNVGG

-259 NLFTAMGFDYRY
+259 NPFIAMGFDYRY
-271 VADGNDVKS
+271 IADGNDIKS
-280 MIDAFKAVKDVD
+280 MIEAFKAVKDVD

-304 KGYQPAIDNEESHHW
+304 KGYQPAIDNEEAHHW

-326 TDKSTVSAPED
+326 TDKSTVPAPKGPSA
-337 TSASSVAMDVMKEH
+337 TSVAMDVMKEH
-351 IENGKKIMAI
+351 IENGEKIMAI

-374 KNKYPENYHDVGIA
+374 KDKYPENYHDVGIA

-401 EGAVPVLFENSTF
+401 EGAIPVLFENSTF

-428 NALPVVMMVASGSI
+428 NDLPVVMMVAGGGI

-496 KPVPAGEDVK
+496 KKVPVGEEVK
-506 RDYSEIKY
+506 RDYTEIKY
-514 DIKPGKDVAILAL
+514 DIKPGKDIAVLAL
-527 GDMYDMLGKE
+527 GDMYNMLGKE

-549 ISANILDKD
+549 ISANILDKE
-558 ALDTLADENKV
+558 ALDKLADENKI
-569 IITLEDNI
+569 IITLEDNL
-577 LDGGLGEKIA
+577 LDGGFGEKVA
-587 SYLGDK
+587 SYLGNK
-593 DVKVLN
+593 HVKVLN
-599 YGQKRVYTDQVPLD
+599 YGQKRVYTDQIPSNI
-613 EILKDNRMTVDQIV
+613 ILKNNRMTVDQIV

>member
-1 MCFFVQTNHT
+1 
-11 RKELL
+11 
-16 FLMFKEINLRNH
+16 
-28 SSLHK
+28 
-33 LFYSLLIYNKYEYFV
+33 
-48 ERKTIMNKHPEYL
+48 MNKHPEYL
-61 LNKISGPKDLKKL
+61 LNKISGPQDLKKL
-74 SIPEI
+74 SIAQMQQ
-79 EELAKE
+79 LAQE
-85 IRILILE
+85 IRTLILE

-175 TSIALATG
+175 TSIGLATG
-183 MARARDLMGGHEN
+183 MAKARDLMGNHEN

-222 HNIVVVVND
+222 HNLVVVVND

-259 NLFTAMGFDYRY
+259 NPFTAMGFDYRY
-271 VADGNDVKS
+271 VADGNDIKS
-280 MIDAFKAVKDVD
+280 MIEAFKAAKDVN

-304 KGYQPAIDNEESHHW
+304 KGYKPAIDEEEAHHW

-326 TDKSTVSAPED
+326 TDKPLAP
-337 TSASSVAMDVMKEH
+337 ASEAPTANSVALDVVSEE
-351 IENGKKIMAI
+351 IEKGTNLMAI
-361 NAAIPGVFGLDEI
+361 NAAIPGVFGLDKI
-374 KNKYPENYHDVGIA
+374 KNKYPDHYTDVGIA
-388 EQESVAFAAGMAK
+388 EQESVAFAAGAAK

-428 NALPVVMMVASGSI
+428 NDLPVVMMVAGGGI

-448 HLGVFDQVMISNLP
+448 HLGIFDQVMISNLP
-462 NWIYLAPTTLAE
+462 NWIYLAPTNLAE
-474 EKDMMEWAIKQRK
+474 EKAMMTWAIKQRK

-496 KPVPAGEDVK
+496 KAVPENGDAQE
-506 RDYSEIKY
+506 DYSEITY
-514 DIKPGKDVAILAL
+514 QIKPGKDVAVLAL
-527 GDMYDMLGKE
+527 GDMYAMLGKK
-537 VAEKLGASLVNP
+537 VAQELNATLVNP
-549 ISANILDKD
+549 VSANILDKD
-558 ALDTLADENKV
+558 ALDKLAKENKV
-569 IITLEDNI
+569 IVTIEDNT
-577 LDGGLGEKIA
+577 LDGGFGEKVA

-599 YGQKRVYTDQVPLD
+599 YGQKRVYTDQTPLKD
-613 EILKDNRMTVDQIV
+613 ILKENRMTVDQIV
-627 EDVKNA
+627 EDIKNA